1 MALSVKRLGGTQ
13 SEPLSLEIKGFSI
26 GPVKFLVHME
36 KLPTVKVTSKW
47 SYPLTDDVWASF
59 EYKDY
64 VFRVDSPFAYLWVTA
79 VSQDIPEAVFA
90 EVENHIIN
98 YRRVW
103 PHQAI
108 WGFLRYLFLFRRGS

>member
-1 MALSVKRLGGTQ
+1 MALNVKRLGGTQ
-13 SEPLSLEIKGFSI
+13 AEPFSLEIEGFSI
-26 GPVKFLVHME
+26 GAIKLLVHME
-36 KLPTVKVTSKW
+36 RLPTVKVTSKW
-47 SYPLTDDVWASF
+47 SYQLTDDVWANF

-64 VFRVDSPFAYLWVTA
+64 VFSVDSPFAYLCVTA
-79 VSQDIPEAVFA
+79 VSPDIPEAVFA

-108 WGFLRYLFLFRRGS
+108 WGFLRYFFLFRRPS